1 MVQSIGKKVDVYYT
15 VWEMRNLVQSGQ
27 KYYVYVGSYTR
38 KEPTGVYVCE
48 LDTATGELKQI
59 GGIDDVKNPSFLRL
73 DASRDRLYAIGERG
87 DSDGQSRGAVSA
99 YIIDR
104 ETGQLAFIN
113 QISTESQSLCHISL
127 DLESQYMVGTS
138 YRGGTAFIA
147 SLTPDGSLSK
157 VTETVQHSGS
167 GPVTNRQDKAH
178 AHSAIVD
185 PTNRFVFVCD
195 LGIDKIVIYEIDRTN
210 GKLKPHGE
218 AVLHPGAG
226 PRHFLFDASGK
237 FAYVINELDSS
248 VTAFSYDGKA
258 GALHTLQTIAGLPES
273 FSGEKNTAADIHLSP
288 DGKFLYGSQRGH
300 DSIVVYAVDPASG
313 KLEYVEH
320 ASTLGRI
327 PRNFAITPDGG
338 YLLAANQDTGN
349 VVVFRVDRQTGKLT
363 PTGAQL
369 QLSEPVCVE
378 VLPN

>member
-1 MVQSIGKKVDVYYT
+1 
-15 VWEMRNLVQSGQ
+15 MRNLVQAAQ

-38 KEPTGVYVCE
+38 KESTGVYVCE
-48 LDTATGELKQI
+48 LDIATGELKQI

-73 DASRDRLYAIGERG
+73 DAGRDMLYAIGERG

-99 YIIDR
+99 YKIDR
-104 ETGQLAFIN
+104 KTGRLAFVN
-113 QISTESQSLCHISL
+113 QISSQSQSLCHICL
-127 DLESQYMVGTS
+127 DLESRFVTGTS
-138 YRGGTAFIA
+138 YRGGTAFLA
-147 SLTPDGSLSK
+147 PLAPDGSLGQVSD
-157 VTETVQHSGS
+157 TVQHAGS

-195 LGIDKIVIYEIDRTN
+195 LGIDKIMIYEMDREK

-218 AVLHPGAG
+218 AALHPGAG

-237 FAYVINELDSS
+237 FAYVINELDCT
-248 VTAFSYDGKA
+248 VTAFSYDAKA
-258 GALHTLQTIAGLPES
+258 GALHTLQTIPGLPEG
-273 FSGEKNTAADIHLSP
+273 FNGPNTAADIHLSP

-320 ASTLGRI
+320 ASTLGRV
-327 PRNFAITPDGG
+327 PRNFALTPDGG

-349 VVVFRVDRQTGKLT
+349 VVVFRVDRQSGELT
-363 PTGAQL
+363 PSGAQL

>member
-1 MVQSIGKKVDVYYT
+1 LGDEV
-15 VWEMRNLVQSGQ
+15 LVQAGH
-27 KYYVYVGSYTR
+27 KYIVYVGSYTR
-38 KEPTGVYVCE
+38 KEAMGVYVCE
-48 LDTATGELKQI
+48 LDTVTGELKQI
-59 GGIDDVKNPSFLRL
+59 GGIADVKNPSFLRL
-73 DASRDRLYAIGERG
+73 DAGRDMLYAIGERG

-99 YIIDR
+99 YKIDR
-104 ETGQLAFIN
+104 KTGQVAFVN
-113 QISTESQSLCHISL
+113 QISSESQSLCHISL
-127 DLESQYMVGTS
+127 DLEGRYMMGTS
-138 YRGGTAFIA
+138 YRGGTVFLA
-147 SLTPDGSLSK
+147 SLQSDGSLGK
-157 VTETVQHSGS
+157 VTDSVVHDGS

-185 PTNRFVFVCD
+185 PANRFAFVCD
-195 LGIDKIVIYEIDRTN
+195 LGIDKIMIYEIGQED

-237 FAYVINELDSS
+237 YAYVINELDST
-248 VTAFSYDGKA
+248 VTAFSYDAKA
-258 GALHTLQTIAGLPES
+258 GTLHTLQTVPGLPKD
-273 FSGEKNTAADIHLSP
+273 FNGENTGADIHLSP

-300 DSIVVYAVDPASG
+300 DSIVVYAVDSASG

-338 YLLAANQDTGN
+338 TLLAANQDTGN

-363 PTGAQL
+363 PTGTQL

>member
-1 MVQSIGKKVDVYYT
+1 
-15 VWEMRNLVQSGQ
+15 MRALVQSAQ

-38 KEPTGVYVCE
+38 KEATGIYVCE
-48 LDTATGELKQI
+48 LDIATGELKQI
-59 GGIDDVKNPSFLRL
+59 GGIADVKNPSFLQL
-73 DASRDRLYAIGERG
+73 DEGRDMLYAISERG

-99 YIIDR
+99 YKIDR
-104 ETGQLAFIN
+104 KTGQLAFVN
-113 QISTESQSLCHISL
+113 QISSESQSLCHISL
-127 DLESQYMVGTS
+127 ELEGRYMVGTS
-138 YRGGTAFIA
+138 YRGGTAFLA
-147 SLTPDGSLSK
+147 SLQSDGSLGQ
-157 VTETVQHSGS
+157 VTDSVQHTGS

-195 LGIDKIVIYEIDRTN
+195 LGIDKIMIYEIDRKE
-210 GKLKPHGE
+210 GKLRPHGE

-226 PRHFLFDASGK
+226 PRHFLFDAGGK
-237 FAYVINELDSS
+237 FAYVINELDST
-248 VTAFSYDGKA
+248 VTSFSYDAQA
-258 GALHTLQTIAGLPES
+258 GALHKLQTIPGLPEG
-273 FSGEKNTAADIHLSP
+273 FSGGNTGADIHLSP

-300 DSIVVYAVDPASG
+300 DSLVVYAVDSASG

-338 YLLAANQDTGN
+338 FLLAANQDAGN

-363 PTGAQL
+363 PTGDQL